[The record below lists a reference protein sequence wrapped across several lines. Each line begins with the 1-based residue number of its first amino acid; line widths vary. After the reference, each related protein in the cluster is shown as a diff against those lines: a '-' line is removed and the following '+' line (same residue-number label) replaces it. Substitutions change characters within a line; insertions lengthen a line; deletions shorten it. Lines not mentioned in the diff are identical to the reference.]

1 MSILLNKLNERVV
14 HLESSLLT
22 FDTSLSTEPE
32 NQDKLRA
39 YKLFVHAEIEY
50 YLENVVSEIVNTAKT
65 LWDNEKIINAVLF
78 HIILYSSFNFSGNED
93 MLEPEKRI
101 SNIIKAFE
109 DQISHNNG
117 IKKKDI
123 LKLIIPIGI
132 KFDDLDE
139 TWLTTI
145 DSYGNKRGK
154 IAHNTFSV
162 QRPLDKRNELEETK
176 HILDG
181 LVDLDAK
188 IKELPQTLL
197 CPFRMQA

>member
-1 MSILLNKLNERVV
+1 MSILLDKLNERVT
-14 HLESSLLT
+14 HLESSLLK

-39 YKLFVHAEIEY
+39 FKLFVHAEIEY
-50 YLENVVSEIVNTAKT
+50 YLENVVSAIVNTAKK
-65 LWDNEKIINAVLF
+65 LWDKEKIINSILF

-93 MLEPEKRI
+93 MLEPEKRVASI
-101 SNIIKAFE
+101 LKAFE
-109 DQISHNNG
+109 DQISNNNG

-162 QRPLDKRNELEETK
+162 QRPLDRRNELEETRN
-176 HILDG
+176 ILKG
-181 LVDLDAK
+181 LADLDAK
-188 IKELPQTLL
+188 INELPQTLL
-197 CPFRMQA
+197 YPFKVPV